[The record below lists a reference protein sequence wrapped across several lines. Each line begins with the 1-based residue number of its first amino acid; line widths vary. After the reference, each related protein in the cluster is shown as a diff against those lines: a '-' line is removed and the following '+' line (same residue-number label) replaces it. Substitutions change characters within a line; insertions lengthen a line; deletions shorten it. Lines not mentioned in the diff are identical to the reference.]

1 MKVIC
6 KNISKSYHDS
16 LVVARRNVLRDIS
29 FNLDSGDSLSISGPS
44 GAGKS
49 TLLNIISGLDDA
61 DDGNI
66 YFDKLCFSSLTSP
79 EKTKFRLQN
88 ISLIF
93 QSFNLLKDFNVLEN
107 VMLPLIYK
115 GLSKKDSKEYALSAL
130 NAVDLSNFILS
141 SVNTLSG
148 GEAQRVGIARALAMN
163 AKIILADEPT
173 GNLDKETS
181 NLILNNLVD
190 VCRINKISLIVVSH
204 DDTVLSKLNIN
215 RKIVDGKFI

>member
-6 KNISKSYHDS
+6 KKISKSYQDS
-16 LVVARRNVLRDIS
+16 LGVARRDVLRDIS

-190 VCRINKISLIVVSH
+190 VCRVNKISLIVVSH
-204 DDTVLSKLNIN
+204 DDTVLSKLNTN

>member
-6 KNISKSYHDS
+6 KNISKSYQDS
-16 LVVARRNVLRDIS
+16 LVVTRRDVLQDIS
-29 FNLDSGDSLSISGPS
+29 FDLDSGDSLSISGPS

-61 DDGNI
+61 DNGNI
-66 YFDKLCFSSLTSP
+66 YFDKLCFSNLTTP

-88 ISLIF
+88 ISLVF

-115 GLSKKDSKEYALSAL
+115 GLSKKDSKEYAMSAL
-130 NAVDLSNFILS
+130 DSVDLSNFKLS

-190 VCRINKISLIVVSH
+190 VCRVNKISLIVVSH
-204 DDTVLSKLNIN
+204 DDAVLSKLNTN

>member
-6 KNISKSYHDS
+6 KNISKSYQDS
-16 LVVARRNVLRDIS
+16 LVVARRDVLRDIS
-29 FNLDSGDSLSISGPS
+29 FNLDSGVSLSISGPS

-61 DDGNI
+61 DDGNV
-66 YFDKLCFSSLTSP
+66 YFDKLCFSNLTSP

-115 GLSKKDSKEYALSAL
+115 GLSKKDSKEAALSAL
-130 NAVDLSNFILS
+130 DAVDLSNFKLS

-190 VCRINKISLIVVSH
+190 VCRVNKISLIVVSH
-204 DDTVLSKLNIN
+204 DDTVLSKLNTN
-215 RKIVDGKFI
+215 RKIVDGKFT